1 MTPWEDDLKCI
12 PEPYRLSLAKYPD
25 GETAWA
31 NSPDMVALLW
41 YVAVVCRS
49 TSDGPEAVTREIER
63 AKQHLKQVS
72 RYPGTSQVNH
82 AAVRLNDELCR
93 ILECAPWKTPLHN
106 AAVTTIRGTV
116 SVWVFLVVFLF
127 AILFVMLGA
136 LRRAPAYLLPTCPI
150 ATAPACARTVA

>member
-93 ILECAPWKTPLHN
+93 ILECAPWKTPLQN
-106 AAVTTIRGTV
+106 QEDAVPAGEPDTSPGRFSQLEYGRL
-116 SVWVFLVVFLF
+116 VFESLKGVLKRLEYMVT
-127 AILFVMLGA
+127 
-136 LRRAPAYLLPTCPI
+136 RR
-150 ATAPACARTVA
+150 